1 MLFAQSNSVQTESGL
16 GRCERRMSNS
26 PTDNSESV
34 RRKRLMRL
42 AMGLS
47 LIGFAVSILQL
58 AQNASPLV
66 IALALLAA
74 AVAVL
79 VWQAGNPVQPGQFG
93 TNANTSGLAR
103 RDLISNRE
111 FDALPVPVV
120 FVDRNAI
127 VLVANQAAS
136 AELGRIDIGSL
147 IFLKFRNP
155 EMRAA
160 FQSAVT
166 QQAPT
171 HIELQDRLPVERW
184 LRVDFCPVAGDGNDF
199 NGILIMFR
207 DIGESR
213 KLDRMRSDFIANAS
227 HELRTPLASLSGF
240 IDTLQGPASN
250 DAAARKRFLTIM
262 QEQAARM
269 SRLIDDLLSLSRL
282 ETRSLS
288 EEAGPLDL
296 VATANE
302 AIDSLQP
309 VATESGVTIERQFA
323 VGPLMIRGMHDEIL
337 QIVENL
343 VENACKYGR
352 SGKKVIVEISA
363 KNLGIEKE
371 TVLAVHDFGP
381 GIAPE
386 HLPRLTERFYRAT
399 SSSAAGA
406 KGTGLGLAI
415 VKHIATRHR
424 ARLTIASET
433 GKGSTFAVHFPVV
446 AER

>member
-1 MLFAQSNSVQTESGL
+1 MLFAKSNTVQTKSGL
-16 GRCERRMSNS
+16 GRHERRMSNS

-42 AMGLS
+42 ALVLT
-47 LIGFAVSILQL
+47 LIGFTISILQL
-58 AQNASPLV
+58 KENASPLV
-66 IALALLAA
+66 IAFSLLVA
-74 AVAVL
+74 AVAFL
-79 VWQAGNPVQPGQFG
+79 VWQAENPAQSGQEG
-93 TNANTSGLAR
+93 ENANSLGLAR
-103 RDLISNRE
+103 HDLLSNRE
-111 FDALPVPVV
+111 FDALPVPVI
-120 FVDRNAI
+120 FVDRDAT
-127 VLVANQAAS
+127 VLAANKAAS
-136 AELGRIDIGSL
+136 ADLGRIDIGTL

-155 EMRAA
+155 EVRAA
-160 FQSAVT
+160 FQAVVT
-166 QQAPT
+166 QKVQM
-171 HIELQDRLPVERW
+171 HIELQDRLPMERW
-184 LRVDFCPVAGDGNDF
+184 LRVDFCPVAGDGEDF
-199 NGILIMFR
+199 NRVLIMFR
-207 DIGESR
+207 DISESR

-262 QEQAARM
+262 HEQAARM

-282 ETRSLS
+282 EMRSLS
-288 EEAGPLDL
+288 EEARPVDL

-323 VGPLMIRGMHDEIL
+323 VGSLMIRGMRDEIL

-352 SGKKVIVEISA
+352 SGKKVIVEIST
-363 KNLGIEKE
+363 KNVGSEKE
-371 TVLAVHDFGP
+371 IVLAVRDFGP

-386 HLPRLTERFYRAT
+386 HLPRLTERFYRA
-399 SSSAAGA
+399 SSSSSAGA

-424 ARLTIASET
+424 ARLTITSET
-433 GKGSTFAVHFPVV
+433 GKGSTFAVLFPF
-446 AER
+446 AADR